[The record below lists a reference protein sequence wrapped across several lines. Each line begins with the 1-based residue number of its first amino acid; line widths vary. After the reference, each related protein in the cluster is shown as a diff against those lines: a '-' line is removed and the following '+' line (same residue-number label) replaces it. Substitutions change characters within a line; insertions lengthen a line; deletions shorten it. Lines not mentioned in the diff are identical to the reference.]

1 MWPVRSVLFVPAHRR
16 DWVGKALRAGPQAVI
31 LDIEDSV
38 PDELKPQAMA
48 NLASEIAELAAAA
61 TPAFVRLTPYGDGT
75 PAEVAAAMA
84 PGLAAVVLPKAATA
98 AEIRGLDGLLSY
110 HEGKAG
116 IAHGTVAIL
125 PLPETA
131 QGMHDAHLLA
141 KASARVRGIF
151 GALSGP
157 ASGDIARAFGFR
169 AIFLASKL
177 VLDSRAAGAPYPIAG
192 IVGNALDDL
201 AMVERM
207 IVRAR
212 DFGYTG
218 VAVLHPSHV
227 AVAHKVFRP
236 TAEEVAY
243 YRGMLDAFAAAEK
256 AAVAAV
262 RYHGAM
268 IDYAMLPLAREVIAE
283 SARYRD

>member
-1 MWPVRSVLFVPAHRR
+1 
-16 DWVGKALRAGPQAVI
+16 
-31 LDIEDSV
+31 
-38 PDELKPQAMA
+38 
-48 NLASEIAELAAAA
+48 
-61 TPAFVRLTPYGDGT
+61 
-75 PAEVAAAMA
+75 
-84 PGLAAVVLPKAATA
+84 VVLPKAATA

-169 AIFLASKL
+169 ATDEGIEQIFLASKL

-227 AVAHKVFRP
+227 AVAHKVFRSTP
-236 TAEEVAY
+236 SPPPRKPPWRRCAT
-243 YRGMLDAFAAAEK
+243 M
-256 AAVAAV
+256 
-262 RYHGAM
+262 
-268 IDYAMLPLAREVIAE
+268 AR
-283 SARYRD
+283 